1 MTDHGNAVSV
11 LPMMEGAFLVG
22 YLHDNGIAD
31 VQDTSSREAVA
42 LGEAPIAYE
51 DAMSTLRSMRKMGI
65 YSIAPIVMVSDLDQ
79 EQVDGYLANVK
90 QMEEYICW
98 RHELAYDSHMTL
110 DEMREYVQRPMTEG
124 AIAIFDQMERNALTD
139 PFQPPFPIR

>member
-11 LPMMEGAFLVG
+11 LPMMEGSFLVG
-22 YLHDNGIAD
+22 YLYENGLAD
-31 VQDTSSREAVA
+31 VQGTYSREAIA

-51 DAMSTLRSMRKMGI
+51 DAMSALHSMREMGI

-79 EQVDGYLANVK
+79 KQVDGYLANVK

-110 DEMREYVQRPMTEG
+110 DEVRERVQRPLTDG
-124 AIAIFDQMERNALTD
+124 AIAIFDQMERNALSD
-139 PFQPPFPIR
+139 PFQPPMPIR